1 MASQYFLVCLVYSG
15 KHLFIEWYTGDGYNE
30 ENIMVLMRRTG
41 GGGSSRKS
49 LILSRNEDFQSNSS
63 CPHCSG

>member
-41 GGGSSRKS
+41 GGGEALESPNFFK
-49 LILSRNEDFQSNSS
+49 
-63 CPHCSG
+63 